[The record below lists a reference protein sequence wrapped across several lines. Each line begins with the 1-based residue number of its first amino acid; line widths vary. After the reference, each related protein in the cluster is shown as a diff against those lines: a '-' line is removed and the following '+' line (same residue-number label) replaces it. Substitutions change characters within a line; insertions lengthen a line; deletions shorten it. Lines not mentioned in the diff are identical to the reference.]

1 MNLNS
6 VAEALAAL
14 VRPVTGIMRSD
25 DTVPDAAVP
34 PHFYV
39 GEVQQ
44 ILRAGDPANTFG
56 GKAAVTFVCRLLV
69 GHTSDASG
77 QRKLRTFMR
86 ESGATSITAAIEG
99 TPGVAQSLG
108 GLCDDLFVP
117 RIQGHRMYTI
127 GTNKYYGAEWIVRVF
142 GSQDED

>member
-1 MNLNS
+1 MNLNN
-6 VAEALAAL
+6 VASALAAL
-14 VRPVTGIMRSD
+14 VRGVDGIMRSD
-25 DTVPDAAVP
+25 DTVPDSATP

-39 GEVQQ
+39 GEIQT
-44 ILRAGDPANTFG
+44 IARAGDPANTFG
-56 GKAAVTFVCRLLV
+56 GKPAVTFVCRLLV
-69 GHTSDASG
+69 GHTSDANG

-86 ESGATSITAAIEG
+86 ESGPTSVTRAIEG
-99 TPGVAQSLG
+99 TPGVRQDLG